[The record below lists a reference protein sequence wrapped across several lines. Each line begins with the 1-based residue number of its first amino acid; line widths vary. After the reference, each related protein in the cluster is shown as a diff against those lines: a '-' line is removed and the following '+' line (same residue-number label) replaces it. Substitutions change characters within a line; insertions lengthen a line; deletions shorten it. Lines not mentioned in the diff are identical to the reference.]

1 MHTSRHA
8 DIHKGPL
15 TSHCRM
21 ACIPY
26 TGIPVAT
33 LLHQPPRSI
42 SLSLRLVTMHRLL
55 VTFML
60 RIHCRA
66 VPRHCRVLGK
76 LLLNIILKGWQ
87 GSLCPTVPL
96 IHPTICTPSIRNCLA
111 QCRMRPENFPPRS
124 HMSIRGIYPTNK
136 NLHLMIL
143 TYQNRQPNAGGATAK
158 ASAALLR
165 IRSRP

>member
-15 TSHCRM
+15 TSHCRI
-21 ACIPY
+21 ACILY
-26 TGIPVAT
+26 TGISVAM

-42 SLSLRLVTMHRLL
+42 ILSLRLATVHRLL
-55 VTFML
+55 VTFIL
-60 RIHCRA
+60 RTHCRA
-66 VPRHCRVLGK
+66 VSHHCRVLGK
-76 LLLNIILKGWQ
+76 LLLNTILKGWQ

-111 QCRMRPENFPPRS
+111 QCRIRPENFPLRS
-124 HMSIRGIYPTNK
+124 HMSISGIYPTNK

-143 TYQNRQPNAGGATAK
+143 TYQNRQFNAGGATAK
-158 ASAALLR
+158 ANAALLR